1 MVLRLN
7 ISAMCAPLQLTRD
20 LLLRWPRLGW
30 IGSQIKGARVE
41 MGSASGMAGMETGTV
56 IGVMRINVVM
66 FGSHS
71 KVVMGAAVVTSR
83 NKMIKICISLV
94 ILLESLSQV
103 IIRGVS
109 VLGRHKRCVM

>member
-1 MVLRLN
+1 
-7 ISAMCAPLQLTRD
+7 
-20 LLLRWPRLGW
+20 
-30 IGSQIKGARVE
+30 

-56 IGVMRINVVM
+56 IGVMRINAVM

-71 KVVMGAAVVTSR
+71 KVVMGTAVVTSR